1 MATAELDIIVKLKD
15 MASSQMKDL
24 QSSIKDVGSQFT
36 EMGKMAVTGLA
47 AISGAAFVGAAS
59 SLMRIGDLASTA
71 GTMLQGLADVSMEDV
86 LDDAMLLQRRYGADT
101 QATLSATRTLMTEF
115 GLTSAEATSLITS
128 GFANGLDSSGD
139 FLDSIGEYSNLFA
152 DAGLSAEEAFALMRS
167 GLSGGVLGTDK
178 AADALKEFGIRI
190 RELPLKSLKF
200 TDEEGNVGEVNLFQ
214 ARLESL
220 GFTADDFTR
229 IVEGM
234 QAGTYSVGDAFNEL
248 LPALNGLDNQLLRNQ
263 IGVEFFGTQWED
275 LGGEAFRSLTTVGDS
290 LQDMGAIAEKERT
303 TIASLGELPALMAD
317 KAALRFLPLQNT
329 LVGLINT
336 VMTSE
341 DPIRQLV
348 DSVSELFPP
357 FAALMPVAEMVI
369 DVLAKLPDI
378 WLQITDAANTVY
390 DALKP
395 LQSAFE
401 PIIALISANLK
412 PLLIGLAVV
421 LGGTLVAG
429 IVAIVAPIAL
439 VVAKIALLSAAI
451 GTAITIGME
460 WWASVTQKYP
470 QIEQTISGIVSSIS
484 TFFAEIAYVFDTVMN
499 AAPDA
504 DPFAVFVA
512 VTEDLGGPW
521 ATISEIVDGARQMF
535 EDFYKSTQPVREAL
549 EAQPPILATLAQ
561 FWEDNSDTIMSV
573 VNTLVQTVQA
583 LFTQIGTAVMGV
595 MTEIQ
600 KTIATILP
608 VVVQFWNDNGA
619 EIIST
624 VQSLAMKVV
633 PLFQSIAALVG
644 AAITA
649 IGAITQTVLQYV
661 QYIWTEY
668 GDEISAIAIGAF
680 RFIAAQVSNFMD
692 TIQGIIDL
700 VTSLIRGDWQGMA
713 SALQRIAQ
721 SLYNGIVKTFQLLSD
736 VLSPIFTTIGNFAT
750 STFTSAYNTVSTL
763 ATNMSNAIS
772 SAFTAARNSLQ
783 TGFDAVV
790 TQISNFGTTFTD
802 AGEDLAESFINGF
815 KDWLNNTATWA
826 ASLAT
831 AVGQLVT
838 RIQAGIAAIP
848 AMGIT
853 AISSMVTNLRTWLNN
868 TGQYASDVATAIGQF
883 IAMISGPVAS
893 IQSMASTAVSNMI
906 TNFRTWLNNPAQYA
920 ADVASAINRFLG
932 MVSGPIETIKGM
944 GQAAIST
951 MVDNLRA
958 WLNNTANYA
967 QSLSD
972 ALSNI
977 VTQITTRLADLRT
990 AGASYASALLLGL
1003 QQWIQNV
1010 LGTGAGPQLTTAI
1023 NALLTHINAAL
1034 SALVDG
1040 GRQLGQA
1047 VILGMA
1053 RAIVGAVGAVF
1064 DAIWN
1069 VITRAAQ
1076 FLPEWVRD
1084 GLNITNPTRP
1094 TPPADP
1100 PISYPLPPVYTPPPP
1115 TTSSAGSMGTSGGGA
1130 TITISIGSVR
1140 DARDIDAIKRAVR
1153 DGMDEAA
1160 RRGIVQSQLPRGV

>member
-71 GTMLQGLADVSMEDV
+71 GTLLQGLSDVSMEDV

-101 QATLSATRTLMTEF
+101 QATLAATRTLMTEF
-115 GLTSAEATSLITS
+115 GLTSAEATNLITS

-190 RELPLKSLKF
+190 RELPLKSLKY
-200 TDEEGNVGEVNLFQ
+200 TDEEGNVGELNLFQ

-395 LQSAFE
+395 LQAAFE

-439 VVAKIALLSAAI
+439 VVAKIGLLSAAI

-460 WWASVTQKYP
+460 WWASVTKKYP

-521 ATISEIVDGARQMF
+521 ATISEIVDGARKMF

-561 FWEDNSDTIMSV
+561 FWEDNGDTIMAV
-573 VNTLVQTVQA
+573 VGLLARTVMTLFQE
-583 LFTQIGTAVMGV
+583 IGTAVMGV
-595 MTEIQ
+595 MTTLGAFIGSALQ
-600 KTIATILP
+600 GIAA
-608 VVVQFWNDNGA
+608 FWAENGA
-619 EIIST
+619 EITRS
-624 VQSLAMKVV
+624 VQYLAFKLV
-633 PLFQSIAALVG
+633 PLFQDLAEGVG
-644 AAITA
+644 AIVT
-649 IGAITQTVLQYV
+649 GMSQTIQFVLNVIMDY
-661 QYIWTEY
+661 WTKN
-668 GDEISAIAIGAF
+668 GKDISIVVMGAF
-680 RFIAAQVSNFMD
+680 RFIVQQISNFMD
-692 TIQGIIDL
+692 TIRGIIQFITAL
-700 VTSLIRGDWQGMA
+700 VRGDWQGMA
-713 SALQRIAQ
+713 NALQRIAQ
-721 SLYNGIVKTFQLLSD
+721 SLYNGIVRTFQLLSD
-736 VLSPIFTTIGNFAT
+736 VLSPIFTTIGNFAS
-750 STFTSAYNTVSTL
+750 STFTSAFNTVSTL

-815 KDWLNNTATWA
+815 KNWLNNTATWA

-838 RIQAGIAAIP
+838 RVQAGIAAIP
-848 AMGIT
+848 AMGST
-853 AISSMVTNLRTWLNN
+853 AISNMVTNLRTWLND
-868 TGQYASDVATAIGQF
+868 TGQYASDVASAIGTF
-883 IAMISGPVAS
+883 IAMISGPVAG
-893 IQSMASTAVSNMI
+893 IQSMASTAVSNMV
-906 TNFRTWLNNPAQYA
+906 TNFRTWLNNPSQYA
-920 ADVASAINRFLG
+920 ADVASAIGKFIG
-932 MVSGPIETIKGM
+932 MVSGPINTIRGM
-944 GQAAIST
+944 GEAAIST

-958 WLNNTANYA
+958 WLNNTTNYA
-967 QSLSD
+967 TSL
-972 ALSNI
+972 ATAISNL
-977 VTQITTRLADLRT
+977 ITAIQNKASELQT

-1010 LGTGAGPQLTTAI
+1010 LGTAAGPHLTTAI
-1023 NALLTHINAAL
+1023 NALLTHLNLAL
-1034 SALVDG
+1034 SALVEG

-1047 VILGMA
+1047 VIIGMA

-1064 DAIWN
+1064 DAIWS
-1069 VITRAAQ
+1069 VITNAAQ
-1076 FLPEWVRD
+1076 FLPQWVRD

-1100 PISYPLPPVYTPPPP
+1100 PIGYPPPPVYTPPPP
-1115 TTSSAGSMGTSGGGA
+1115 TTGSSAGSMGASGVG
-1130 TITISIGSVR
+1130 ITINIGSVR
-1140 DARDIDAIKRAVR
+1140 DQRDIDAIQRAVR

-1160 RRGIVQSQLPRGV
+1160 RRSIVQSQLPRGI